1 MFKTKLGLN
10 GTVDR
15 YKARLVAKGFSQRQ
29 GSDYDQ
35 TFSPVVRGESVRLL
49 LALAAQERMLVHQ
62 MDVETAF
69 LHDILE
75 EEVYMVQ
82 PEGHETQGKEEQV
95 CKLHRSIYGL
105 KQSPRCWNN
114 VLDDHLKGMEF
125 TQMQGDLCMYVATGI
140 DGLLLVAVYV
150 DDLLLAGR
158 SQEEIGWSQ
167 EEIGSR
173 RTSHFGSG

>member
-1 MFKTKLGLN
+1 MAGQK
-10 GTVDR
+10 
-15 YKARLVAKGFSQRQ
+15 
-29 GSDYDQ
+29 
-35 TFSPVVRGESVRLL
+35 RLL
-49 LALAAQERMLVHQ
+49 LALAAQERMLFHQ

-69 LHDILE
+69 LHGIL

-114 VLDDHLKGMEF
+114 VLDDGMEF
-125 TQMQGDLCMYVATGI
+125 TATGI

-158 SQEEIGWSQ
+158 SQEEIERIKKDLSF
-167 EEIGSR
+167 R
-173 RTSHFGSG
+173 FRM